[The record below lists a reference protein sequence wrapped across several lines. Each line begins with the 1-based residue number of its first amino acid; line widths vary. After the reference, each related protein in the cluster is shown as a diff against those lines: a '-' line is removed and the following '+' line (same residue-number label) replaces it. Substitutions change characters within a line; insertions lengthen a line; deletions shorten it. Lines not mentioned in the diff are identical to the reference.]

1 MGMYSNISPTSGKLY
16 DFEIEG
22 DTPTSEE
29 ADKIANY
36 LFNDGLLT
44 TTEDQASLSEDDDAG
59 FSEGIGRGVDLI
71 QQSYGSS
78 LEGAGKALGL
88 QGLQDYGASVAENNR
103 KELEASAG
111 SAKNLDSIN
120 DVGSFIDYM
129 QVNLGQQLPNLAPSL
144 AGGYLGGKA
153 GAAAGSVVP
162 GIGTVVG
169 GVVGAVTGAVA
180 ANIPFFYGQNR
191 EAQKEEIAKG
201 NKVEI
206 NEGAALLASLP
217 QSLFDAVADRFL
229 IRGFLAP
236 LAKGGGIFTRAG
248 KGAAAGVITEVPTE
262 IGQQILERLQAGK
275 PLGDEEALDEYLE
288 VGVAAGLLGGTVKGT
303 GEIIGGKRGANKYS
317 ELAQD
322 ITLQQEQAI
331 QRQKNYEKFK
341 NSFKPQGLLPPP
353 DQSGEAAT
361 QEPLQIEGY
370 SNKIKNVISQK
381 ALPDLRKKGE
391 VDASTLLAA
400 AAETRQPFKSI
411 PLANLPKEEA
421 LRIAS
426 QKQRL
431 GLDPSSDVTLT
442 ELESIIGPEAAT
454 REREIQKPIL
464 TTQNREVD
472 ASDQLIEQ
480 MNVDASII
488 VEDLIATGPINKNSL
503 LKALTDSYSNLSVTN
518 PDGTQQLGVKV
529 NMNDINSYLQDMES
543 AGILTKN
550 KKGQYIKATDEAL
563 AIKTKADAIK
573 ERASELLGL
582 QKEEQNVE
590 AIEQELSDLQESA
603 IELEKASN
611 KSSNPDKKTIKA
623 DKIIPDYTAKRTSD
637 QAAKAEY
644 GDAYKLKLT
653 SVANAIRARLNEMGL
668 KDVSLETES
677 IIQNEKGFD
686 DAGIEGYFT
695 KTPEGKR
702 IIGLAMDIYDPNLS
716 EEALKQKISGV
727 MNHEIIHALKSMGL
741 FSEKEYATLVNAAKN
756 RKYVAEVN
764 GNNVKRKYTYMDRAS
779 HIYSNLDQE
788 AQAEEA
794 VAEMFRD
801 YANKKLTVVGKPKSL
816 FDKIMRFIKAI
827 FTAHNDVGFTK
838 ADQIFENIVTSDLS
852 KQIGSRARVPL
863 SARSY
868 TKHSTA
874 GVVAGYIM
882 PKLGDIERI
891 KQSFKDVT
899 SRVDSLTKAA
909 QRLHNNEIDYV
920 AYDKLV
926 NDVKPIVP
934 YETVPAPA
942 TVKEMRNALAG
953 EKKIALINKLNEIP
967 EGTRIKLRL
976 DIPSYTSKGVWV
988 PTIHNIQGKAISH
1001 ESTAIITNA
1010 DFTMS
1015 EADQNKGLDIARRRP
1030 YGKDKRMT
1038 KSPYATISGD
1048 LVQTTPDN
1056 SFAEAQA
1063 AMNDPTFVQVGFD
1076 PERHSYFYDRTTTQ
1090 PVVSAERV
1098 IQVGPLVMAKNPV
1111 FEGKE
1116 EFKYSKISVTRKSF
1130 QFSNP
1135 VTTVSDGVINI
1146 HFTKD
1151 DGDGYFYRSTVDG
1164 MTILNPDGSEK
1175 QGAFPA
1181 LPYGMTRK
1189 DAIEEATEVLEL
1201 ISQLNQ
1207 QSTKYSKISSNSEG
1221 LENRLIGFIK
1231 DNPDGFTIDPDS
1243 LEVPSTGKAVAP
1255 IKAAEI
1261 ITRPELITPR
1271 LIRDFAKNV
1280 QIMTKIAGTMSL
1292 DGKVYAGGWLNKKT
1306 EKNPDGDGLFY
1317 LDATMVI
1324 ENVNDALYT
1333 AYAGNQIAIFDLGEF
1348 YETNTLKGI
1357 EQLKQNGT
1365 FSSDRQA
1372 RIRSNIQQYSQE
1384 FVETRREDPSRQGRK
1399 YSSIARARTA
1409 KDHDGDFL
1417 IDSTIVDEY
1426 DVNNEIK
1433 PQPEYQSNPEQ
1444 ATEARLNKT
1453 LKIDAIRNHQIKR
1466 KNKIFDVY
1474 SSNPNVRGAAR
1485 ENVSIM
1491 LAAELEQA
1499 LKHNKNAVGWYDKI
1513 LDAAKKTVVKLFPD
1527 IMKNKA
1533 DTLAFDFALAVASNG
1548 MGVIPNFKFASEQ
1561 YKGWVESNPDV
1572 ELRRFPVKG
1581 TGDRVKAMKNSFAFY
1596 NSMKKAGAS
1605 TDEFIEFMNHET
1617 TPKLLKT
1624 NQFIIDTE
1632 ATVPVGESADTPVYG
1647 SYIIGPKIG
1656 NGFFQ
1661 NLSKNYKPLTMDI
1674 WFMRTI
1680 NRLTGM
1686 GFKKAPTDATVQ
1698 NNIQRILLA
1707 MEGRKQPSKAGEEIS
1722 ENPLNDLDKELIK
1735 RSEASLGIDIVTE
1748 ANALEFATQF
1758 SKEYQ
1763 AWRKDS
1769 QKNFVIENGGKEKD
1783 APIPEKTEL
1792 ALSTQRYFENMSIRE
1807 QDAPRGAPDR
1817 AMMRELVNR
1826 AREILKDDTGTN
1838 IENADSQ
1845 AAWWFAEKRFFEKLG
1860 VAKGTGQDND
1870 YLDGAIHLL
1879 QTEGMTNAEIETTL
1893 SPEQRYRLYS
1903 RTSGVRADGR
1913 LRQGDIGGIQVET
1926 ARVSE
1931 EVVTDDPD
1939 IRHEVMYEFLEP
1951 KEESQIR
1958 ETVQDIKYS
1967 MLTNM
1972 FAKNPQLQFETV
1984 PTRGKPSLTDT
1995 MARKFLR
2002 QAKNRNLD
2010 KVFGLVRDVKGG
2022 LTPTFIQQGEHIDLG
2037 GGKYRGFGTAH
2048 IEGKRV
2054 DKNGKP
2060 ILTHEQSILAFHDY
2074 PSIPHLVDDMLTAYE
2089 QQRTDS
2095 ERELNTDIR
2104 RRDTGIRLEPDGGV
2118 GNNDI
2123 RMEWTKSNTVA
2134 GQEDRKIVLSLKYDN
2149 TTIKK
2154 GNDAIPIYT
2163 VRTIY
2168 STPIQSQKRKF
2179 STISNAPP
2187 NQTSPNSAK
2196 IVADMQKKRQKIR
2209 YDLLSGVIA
2218 KGLGY
2223 VIPQDQA
2230 LLKAQRILTY
2240 MQDAMLPVGA
2250 LMDQLRKNGYTITD
2264 AVDTYMREEV
2274 FQGIAGAKVDKVQ
2287 KELFEPMINVIKK
2300 LNIEE
2305 RKLQELRNIDGATD
2319 GIKGFFAST
2328 VDEYINPKLAI
2339 TDAILYAHHALE
2351 RNKYIAKKTEGAVVN
2366 GSGMTNT
2373 EANAIIAWTKTL
2385 SNDEQ
2390 VKIQEIR
2397 DFAKQIN
2404 DNTINQRIESG
2415 LLPENTL
2422 QMDRNDPDSI
2432 IVYDNYVPLQGD
2444 LDPEAE
2450 KILFDD
2456 GYGKKRRFSN
2466 YFGAIGREDRR
2477 ATGRSVVGDYAQ
2489 NITAS
2494 LMAQNNNA
2502 IDRGERNVVGLSFL
2516 NLVRGQEEQ
2525 PDGSIAIN
2533 ESLAKEMDKIAV
2545 DVSDVALQDRRSR
2558 GIKPDNE
2565 FIIKENGKEKIIFIK
2580 DDRIARAM
2588 NGSMTAQQTSAIT
2601 KMMGKL
2607 NRYLSMINT
2616 TYNPSFVI
2624 PNFFRDL
2631 EAAGVNV
2638 QQYDEKGMTAEV
2650 LKGSYKAVLGIG
2662 AVLRAES
2669 KNEAEVKND
2678 WSDLYKRFV
2687 KAGGKNATNQ
2697 MGDVRD
2703 QINNI
2708 GSLLNE
2714 ISETGIKKK
2723 LGLNKNGFTKKL
2735 LQQLDDYNTAV
2746 ENGVRVA
2753 TFKALTERGMTE
2765 TQAAQAAR
2773 NVTVNFSK
2781 GGENKAFM
2789 NSWYLFYN
2797 ASLQGSMALINSAVR
2812 SPKVRK
2818 VWGGLVV
2825 YGMLQDQINNLF
2837 SGDEDED
2844 GISDYDELPRHVLEH
2859 NLIFPTLG
2867 LMDDKFV
2874 QIPLSYGLNM
2884 ATNLGR
2890 SLSRVQR
2897 GEYTAGEATNSIVG
2911 TAFESL
2917 SPIGA
2922 FDHFLTFASPTV
2934 ADPFIS
2940 VSINEDYKGDPIYKE
2955 SPNFSSNPK
2964 PDSQQYWS
2972 NTSSIAKTIATSIN
2986 YITGGDEV
2994 EGGFADWSPNTI
3006 EYWFGYITGGV
3017 GRFAQRTFEAP
3028 FDIVD
3033 AMKGDFD
3040 GDIARSIP
3048 LVRKVFIGPSDRADT
3063 GNYLDN
3069 RQDLFTILSR
3079 LDLAKRAGNREDVVA
3094 IYGKYKKELSIAG
3107 RMKAIDNARNRMLRQ
3122 IKEIERNP
3130 RIPEETKKKIIKL
3143 RREKMND
3150 LQQMG
3155 LILMRSAGF
3164 KKAG

>member
-78 LEGAGKALGL
+78 LEGAGKVLGL

-111 SAKNLDSIN
+111 SARNAGSIN

-169 GVVGAVTGAVA
+169 GLVGAVTGAVA

-201 NKVEI
+201 NKIEI

-262 IGQQILERLQAGK
+262 IGQQILERLQAGQ
-275 PLGDEEALDEYLE
+275 PLGDQEALDEYIE
-288 VGVAAGLLGGTVKGT
+288 VGIAAGLLGGTVKST
-303 GEIIGGKRGANKYS
+303 GEIIGGNRGANKYS

-353 DQSGEAAT
+353 DQSGEATT
-361 QEPLQIEGY
+361 QQPLQIEGY

-381 ALPDLRKKGE
+381 AIPDLRKKGE

-550 KKGQYIKATDEAL
+550 KKGQYIKTDEAL
-563 AIKTKADAIK
+563 AIKVKADAI
-573 ERASELLGL
+573 EARASELLGL
-582 QKEEQNVE
+582 QKEEQNIE

-603 IELEKASN
+603 IELERAAN
-611 KSSNPDKKTIKA
+611 KISNPDKKTIKA

-899 SRVDSLTKAA
+899 ARIDVLEKAA
-909 QRLHNNEIDYV
+909 KKLQNNEINYK

-942 TVKEMRNALAG
+942 TIEEMNSALKANQ
-953 EKKIALINKLNEIP
+953 KAKLNKISQIP
-967 EGTRIKLRL
+967 NGTPVQLRL
-976 DIPSYTSKGVWV
+976 DIPAYRDKGVWIPTVHGTKETDDLGLGGRNV
-988 PTIHNIQGKAISH
+988 PIAH
-1001 ESTAIITNA
+1001 ESVAIINNA
-1010 DFTMS
+1010 NLLMR
-1015 EADQNKGLDIARRRP
+1015 EALQNAGLRIATGGQKG
-1030 YGKDKRMT
+1030 
-1038 KSPYATISGD
+1038 PYATISGN
-1048 LVQTTPDN
+1048 LEQTSPDAA
-1056 SFAEAQA
+1056 FTEAQA
-1063 AMNDPTFVQVGFD
+1063 ALNDPTFVQIGFD
-1076 PERHSYFYDRTTTQ
+1076 PTRHSYFYDRTTTQ

-1116 EFKYSKISVTRKSF
+1116 EF
-1130 QFSNP
+1130 
-1135 VTTVSDGVINI
+1135 
-1146 HFTKD
+1146 
-1151 DGDGYFYRSTVDG
+1151 
-1164 MTILNPDGSEK
+1164 
-1175 QGAFPA
+1175 
-1181 LPYGMTRK
+1181 
-1189 DAIEEATEVLEL
+1189 
-1201 ISQLNQ
+1201 
-1207 QSTKYSKISSNSEG
+1207 KYSKISSNSEG

-1306 EKNPDGDGLFY
+1306 ETNPDGDGLFY

-1384 FVETRREDPSRQGRK
+1384 FVETRRKDPSRQGRK
-1399 YSSIARARTA
+1399 YSSIAKARTA

-1485 ENVSIM
+1485 ENVSMM

-1624 NQFIIDTE
+1624 NQFIIDTK
-1632 ATVPVGESADTPVYG
+1632 ATVPTGESTDTPVYG

-1707 MEGRKQPSKAGEEIS
+1707 VEGRKQPSKAGEEITD
-1722 ENPLNDLDKELIK
+1722 NPLNDLDKELIK

-1763 AWRKDS
+1763 AWRKDF
-1769 QKNFVIENGGKEKD
+1769 QNNFESETGGKKKD

-1792 ALSTQRYFENMSIRE
+1792 ALSTQRYFENMSTRE
-1807 QDAPRGAPDR
+1807 QDLPRGAADR

-1826 AREILKDDTGTN
+1826 AREILKDDTGIN

-1939 IRHEVMYEFLEP
+1939 IRHEVMYEFLDP

-2010 KVFGLVRDVKGG
+2010 KVFGLVRDVNGK

-2060 ILTHEQSILAFHDY
+2060 SLTHEQSILAFHNY

-2089 QQRTDS
+2089 QQRRDS
-2095 ERELNTDIR
+2095 EKDLDRDIR

-2287 KELFEPMINVIKK
+2287 KELFEPMIDTINK

-2305 RKLQELRNIDGATD
+2305 GKLQELRNIEGATA
-2319 GIKGFFAST
+2319 GMKGFFAST
-2328 VDEYINPKLAI
+2328 VDESINPKLAI
-2339 TDAILYAHHALE
+2339 ADAVLYAHHALE
-2351 RNKYIAKKTEGAVVN
+2351 RNKYIAKKTEGATIN
-2366 GSGMTNT
+2366 GSGMTNA
-2373 EANAIIAWTKTL
+2373 EANAIIAWSNTL
-2385 SNDEQ
+2385 SNDQQ

-2404 DNTINQRIESG
+2404 DNTINQRIESD

-2580 DDRIARAM
+2580 DDRIAKAM

-2650 LKGSYKAVLGIG
+2650 LKGALPAVKGI
-2662 AVLRAES
+2662 AAILRAET
-2669 KNEAEVKND
+2669 KNEADVKND

-2697 MGDVRD
+2697 MGDVQD

-2714 ISETGIKKK
+2714 LSDTGIQKK
-2723 LGLNKNGFTKKL
+2723 LGLNKNGFTRKL
-2735 LQQLDDYNTAV
+2735 LNFLDDYNTAV

-2773 NVTVNFSK
+2773 NGTVNFSK
-2781 GGENKAFM
+2781 GGGNKAFM

-2825 YGMLQDQINNLF
+2825 YGVLQDQINNLM

-2859 NLIFPTLG
+2859 NLILPTFG
-2867 LMDDKFV
+2867 LADDKFI

-2884 ATNLGR
+2884 ATNMGR
-2890 SLSRVQR
+2890 ALSRIQR

-2922 FDHFLTFASPTV
+2922 FDHFLTFALPTV
-2934 ADPFIS
+2934 VDPFVS

-2986 YITGGDEV
+2986 SITGGDEV
-2994 EGGFADWSPNTI
+2994 ESGFADWSPNTI
-3006 EYWFGYITGGV
+3006 EYWFEYITGGV

-3028 FDIVD
+3028 FDVVD
-3033 AMKGDFD
+3033 AMNGDFD

>member
-22 DTPTSEE
+22 DTPTNEE
-29 ADKIANY
+29 ADKIATY
-36 LFNDGLLT
+36 LANDGLLT
-44 TTEDQASLSEDDDAG
+44 TTEEQASLSEDDDAG

-78 LEGAGKALGL
+78 LEGAGKVLGL

-153 GAAAGSVVP
+153 GAAAGSIVP
-162 GIGTVVG
+162 GLGTVVG

-201 NKVEI
+201 NKIEI

-248 KGAAAGVITEVPTE
+248 KGAAAGVVTEVPTE

-303 GEIIGGKRGANKYS
+303 GEIIGGKRGDSKYS

-353 DQSGEAAT
+353 DQSGEAVT

-391 VDASTLLAA
+391 VDASALLAA

-411 PLANLPKEEA
+411 PLAKLPKEEA
-421 LRIAS
+421 MRIAL
-426 QKQRL
+426 QKERL
-431 GLDPSSDVTLT
+431 GLDPSSDATLE
-442 ELESIIGPEAAT
+442 ELNSIIGPEAAT

-472 ASDQLIEQ
+472 SSDQLIEQ
-480 MNVDASII
+480 VNVDASII
-488 VEDLIATGPINKNSL
+488 VEDLFATGPINKNSL
-503 LKALTDSYSNLSVTN
+503 LQALNDSY
-518 PDGTQQLGVKV
+518 QGVDFKV
-529 NMNDINSYLQDMES
+529 NKNDINSYLQEME
-543 AGILTKN
+543 ATGILIKN
-550 KKGQYIKATDEAL
+550 KQGQYIRATDEAL
-563 AIKTKADAIK
+563 AIKTKADAI
-573 ERASELLGL
+573 EARASELLGL
-582 QKEEQNVE
+582 QKEEKNVE

-603 IELEKASN
+603 IELERASN
-611 KSSNPDKKTIKA
+611 KLSKPDKKIIKA

-653 SVANAIRARLNEMGL
+653 SVANAIKARLNEMGL

-677 IIQNEKGFD
+677 IIQNKEGFD

-716 EEALKQKISGV
+716 EEALKQKLSGV

-779 HIYSNLDQE
+779 HMYSDLDPE

-827 FTAHNDVGFTK
+827 FTGHNDVGFTK
-838 ADQIFENIVTSDLS
+838 ADEIFENIVTSDLS
-852 KQIGSRARVPL
+852 KQIGSRARVPS

-868 TKHSTA
+868 TKNSTA

-882 PKLGDIERI
+882 PKLGNIERI

-909 QRLHNNEIDYV
+909 QRLNDNEIDYV
-920 AYDKLV
+920 TYDKLV

-1015 EADQNKGLDIARRRP
+1015 ESDQNKGLDIARRRP

-1063 AMNDPTFVQVGFD
+1063 AMNDPSFVQVGFD
-1076 PERHSYFYDRTTTQ
+1076 PERHSYFYDRMTTQ
-1090 PVVSAERV
+1090 PVISAERV

-1116 EFKYSKISVTRKSF
+1116 QFKYSKISVTRKSF
-1130 QFSNP
+1130 EFSNP

-1189 DAIEEATEVLEL
+1189 DAIEEATEALEL

-1207 QSTKYSKISSNSEG
+1207 PG
-1221 LENRLIGFIK
+1221 
-1231 DNPDGFTIDPDS
+1231 
-1243 LEVPSTGKAVAP
+1243 
-1255 IKAAEI
+1255 
-1261 ITRPELITPR
+1261 
-1271 LIRDFAKNV
+1271 
-1280 QIMTKIAGTMSL
+1280 
-1292 DGKVYAGGWLNKKT
+1292 
-1306 EKNPDGDGLFY
+1306 
-1317 LDATMVI
+1317 
-1324 ENVNDALYT
+1324 
-1333 AYAGNQIAIFDLGEF
+1333 
-1348 YETNTLKGI
+1348 
-1357 EQLKQNGT
+1357 
-1365 FSSDRQA
+1365 
-1372 RIRSNIQQYSQE
+1372 
-1384 FVETRREDPSRQGRK
+1384 QGRK
-1399 YSSIARARTA
+1399 YSSIAKARTA
-1409 KDHDGDFL
+1409 KDHDGDYL

-1426 DVNNEIK
+1426 DANNEIK

-1444 ATEARLNKT
+1444 ATEAILNKT

-1474 SSNPNVRGAAR
+1474 SSNSNVRGAAR
-1485 ENVSIM
+1485 ENVSMM

-1499 LKHNKNAVGWYDKI
+1499 LKHNKNALGWYDKI

-1561 YKGWVESNPDV
+1561 YKGWVDSNPDV

-1605 TDEFIEFMNHET
+1605 TDEFIKFMNHET

-1624 NQFIIDTE
+1624 NQFIIDTK
-1632 ATVPVGESADTPVYG
+1632 ATVSTGESANTLVYG

-1686 GFKKAPTDATVQ
+1686 GFKKAPTDATIQ

-1707 MEGRKQPSKAGEEIS
+1707 VEGRKQPSKAGEEITD
-1722 ENPLNDLDKELIK
+1722 NPLNDLDKELIK

-1763 AWRKDS
+1763 AWRKDF
-1769 QKNFVIENGGKEKD
+1769 QNNFESETGGKKKD

-1792 ALSTQRYFENMSIRE
+1792 ALSTQRYFENMSTRE
-1807 QDAPRGAPDR
+1807 QDLPRGAIDR
-1817 AMMRELVNR
+1817 AMMRGLVNR
-1826 AREILKDDTGTN
+1826 AREILENDTGIN
-1838 IENADSQ
+1838 IENADAQ

-1879 QTEGMTNAEIETTL
+1879 QTEGFTNAEIETTL
-1893 SPEQRYRLYS
+1893 SSEQRYRLYS

-2002 QAKNRNLD
+2002 QAKNRQLD
-2010 KVFGLVRDVKGG
+2010 KLFGLVRDVNGG

-2060 ILTHEQSILAFHDY
+2060 TLTHEQSVLAFHNY

-2095 ERELNTDIR
+2095 ERQLSTDIR
-2104 RRDTGIRLEPDGGV
+2104 RRNTGIRLEPDGGV

-2123 RMEWTKSNTVA
+2123 RMEWTNSNTVA

-2149 TTIKK
+2149 TTIRK

-2230 LLKAQRILTY
+2230 ILKAQRILTY

-2287 KELFEPMINVIKK
+2287 KELFEPMISAIKK

-2305 RKLQELRNIDGATD
+2305 RKIQELRNIDGATD
-2319 GIKGFFAST
+2319 GMKGFFASS

-2373 EANAIIAWTKTL
+2373 EANAIIAWVKTL

-2422 QMDRNDPDSI
+2422 QMKRDDPDSI

-2466 YFGAIGREDRR
+2466 YFGAIGKEDRR

-2545 DVSDVALQDRRSR
+2545 DVSDVALQDRRLR
-2558 GIKPDNE
+2558 GINPDNE
-2565 FIIKENGKEKIIFIK
+2565 FIIKENGKEKVIFIK

-2714 ISETGIKKK
+2714 ISDSGIKNK
-2723 LGLNKNGFTKKL
+2723 LGLNKNGFTNKL
-2735 LQQLDDYNTAV
+2735 LKQLDDYNTAV

-2773 NVTVNFSK
+2773 NITVNFSK

-2818 VWGGLVV
+2818 VWGGLVL
-2825 YGMLQDQINNLF
+2825 YGMLQDQVNNLF

-2922 FDHFLTFASPTV
+2922 FDHFLTFAAPTV

-2940 VSINEDYKGDPIYKE
+2940 VNINEDYKGDPIYKE

-2972 NTSSIAKTIATSIN
+2972 NTSGVAKFTANLIN
-2986 YITGGDEV
+2986 TMTLGDEV
-2994 EGGFADWSPNTI
+2994 ESGFADWSPNTI

-3040 GDIARSIP
+3040 GDIVRSIP

-3063 GNYLDN
+3063 GHYLDN

-3150 LQQMG
+3150 LQQIG

>member
-29 ADKIANY
+29 ADKIADY

-44 TTEDQASLSEDDDAG
+44 TTEEQVSLSEDDDAG

-78 LEGAGKALGL
+78 LEGAGKVLGL

-103 KELEASAG
+103 KELEESAG
-111 SAKNLDSIN
+111 SARNAGSIN

-153 GAAAGSVVP
+153 GAAAGSIVP
-162 GIGTVVG
+162 GIGTAIG

-201 NKVEI
+201 NKIEI
-206 NEGAALLASLP
+206 NEGAALLAALP

-248 KGAAAGVITEVPTE
+248 KGAAAGVVTEVPTE
-262 IGQQILERLQAGK
+262 IGQQVLERLQAGK
-275 PLGDEEALDEYLE
+275 PLGDQEALDEYME
-288 VGVAAGLLGGTVKGT
+288 VGIAAGLLGGTVKST

-341 NSFKPQGLLPPP
+341 NSFKPKSLSPPA
-353 DQSGEAAT
+353 DQSGEDANQQPVET
-361 QEPLQIEGY
+361 EGY
-370 SNKIKNVISQK
+370 SNKIKNIISQK
-381 ALPDLRKKGE
+381 EADT
-391 VDASTLLAA
+391 SSLLAA

-421 LRIAS
+421 MRIAL
-426 QKQRL
+426 QKERL

-442 ELESIIGPEAAT
+442 ELDSIIGPEAAT
-454 REREIQKPIL
+454 REREIQKPVL
-464 TTQNREVD
+464 TTQNRKID
-472 ASDQLIEQ
+472 ASDQTIEQ
-480 MNVDASII
+480 MNIDASII
-488 VEDLIATGPINKNSL
+488 IEDILATGPVTANSL
-503 LKALTDSYSNLSVTN
+503 LKAFNDSFKGTDIKPNL
-518 PDGTQQLGVKV
+518 
-529 NMNDINSYLQDMES
+529 NDMDSYLQEMES

-550 KKGQYIKATDEAL
+550 KEGKYLRTDEAL
-563 AIKTKADAIK
+563 AIKTKADAIEARAAELIGLAK
-573 ERASELLGL
+573 EG
-582 QKEEQNVE
+582 QNIE
-590 AIEQELSDLQESA
+590 AIEKELSDLQESA
-603 IELEKASN
+603 IELERASN
-611 KSSNPDKKTIKA
+611 KLSNPDKKIIKA

-644 GDAYKLKLT
+644 GDDYKLKLT
-653 SVANAIRARLNEMGL
+653 SVANAIKARLNEMGL
-668 KDVSLETES
+668 KDVGLETES
-677 IIQNEKGFD
+677 IIQNKEGLD
-686 DAGIEGYFT
+686 DAGIEGTFT
-695 KTPEGKR
+695 KTSEGKR

-716 EEALKQKISGV
+716 EEALKQKLSGV

-741 FSEKEYATLVNAAKN
+741 FSEKEYATLVNAVKN
-756 RKYVAEVN
+756 RNYVAEVN

-779 HIYSNLDQE
+779 HMYSDLDPE

-827 FTAHNDVGFTK
+827 FTGHNDVGFTK
-838 ADQIFENIVTSDLS
+838 ADEIFENIVTSDLS
-852 KQIGSRARVPL
+852 KQIGSRARVPS

-868 TKHSTA
+868 TKNSTA

-882 PKLGDIERI
+882 PKLGNTERI

-909 QRLHNNEIDYV
+909 QRLNDNEIDYV
-920 AYDKLV
+920 TYDKLV

-942 TVKEMRNALAG
+942 TVEEMRNALAG

-1015 EADQNKGLDIARRRP
+1015 ESDQNKGLDIARRRP

-1063 AMNDPTFVQVGFD
+1063 AMNDPSFVQVGFD
-1076 PERHSYFYDRTTTQ
+1076 PERHSYFYDRMTTQ
-1090 PVVSAERV
+1090 PVISADKV
-1098 IQVGPLVMAKNPV
+1098 IQVGPLVLAQNPV

-1116 EFKYSKISVTRKSF
+1116 
-1130 QFSNP
+1130 QF
-1135 VTTVSDGVINI
+1135 
-1146 HFTKD
+1146 
-1151 DGDGYFYRSTVDG
+1151 
-1164 MTILNPDGSEK
+1164 
-1175 QGAFPA
+1175 
-1181 LPYGMTRK
+1181 
-1189 DAIEEATEVLEL
+1189 
-1201 ISQLNQ
+1201 
-1207 QSTKYSKISSNSEG
+1207 KYSKISSNSEG

-1243 LEVPSTGKAVAP
+1243 LEVPSIGKAVAP

-1306 EKNPDGDGLFY
+1306 ETNPDGDGLFY

-1384 FVETRREDPSRQGRK
+1384 FVETRRQDPAGQGRK
-1399 YSSIARARTA
+1399 YSSIAKARTA
-1409 KDHDGDFL
+1409 KDHDGDYL

-1426 DVNNEIK
+1426 DANNEIK

-1444 ATEARLNKT
+1444 ATEAILNKT

-1474 SSNPNVRGAAR
+1474 SSNSNVRGAAR
-1485 ENVSIM
+1485 ENVSMM

-1499 LKHNKNAVGWYDKI
+1499 LKHNKNALGWYDKI

-1561 YKGWVESNPDV
+1561 YKGWVDSNPDV

-1605 TDEFIEFMNHET
+1605 TDEFIKFMNHET

-1624 NQFIIDTE
+1624 NQFIIDTK
-1632 ATVPVGESADTPVYG
+1632 ATVSTGESANTLVYG

-1686 GFKKAPTDATVQ
+1686 GFKKAPTDATIQ

-1707 MEGRKQPSKAGEEIS
+1707 VEGRKQPSKAGEEITD
-1722 ENPLNDLDKELIK
+1722 NPLNDLDKELIK

-1763 AWRKDS
+1763 AWRKDF
-1769 QKNFVIENGGKEKD
+1769 QNNFESETGGKKKD

-1792 ALSTQRYFENMSIRE
+1792 ALSTQRYFENMSTRE
-1807 QDAPRGAPDR
+1807 QDLPRGAIDR
-1817 AMMRELVNR
+1817 AMMRGLVNR
-1826 AREILKDDTGTN
+1826 AREILENDTGIN
-1838 IENADSQ
+1838 IENADAQ

-1879 QTEGMTNAEIETTL
+1879 QTEGFTNAEIETTL
-1893 SPEQRYRLYS
+1893 SSEQRYRLYS

-1984 PTRGKPSLTDT
+1984 PTRGKPNLTDT

-2060 ILTHEQSILAFHDY
+2060 ALTHEQSILAFHDY

-2089 QQRTDS
+2089 QQRRDS
-2095 ERELNTDIR
+2095 ERELDRDIR

-2149 TTIKK
+2149 TTIRK
-2154 GNDAIPIYT
+2154 GNDTLPIYT

-2230 LLKAQRILTY
+2230 ILKAQRILTY

-2274 FQGIAGAKVDKVQ
+2274 FQGIAGAKVEKVQ
-2287 KELFEPMINVIKK
+2287 KELFEPMISAIKK

-2305 RKLQELRNIDGATD
+2305 RKIQELRNIDGATD
-2319 GIKGFFAST
+2319 GMKGFFAGS

-2373 EANAIIAWTKTL
+2373 EANAIIAWAKTL

-2422 QMDRNDPDSI
+2422 QMKRDDPDSI

-2466 YFGAIGREDRR
+2466 YFGAIGKEDRR

-2545 DVSDVALQDRRSR
+2545 DVSDVVPQDRRLR
-2558 GIKPDNE
+2558 GINPDNE
-2565 FIIKENGKEKIIFIK
+2565 FIIKENGKEKVIFIK

-2818 VWGGLVV
+2818 VWGGLVL
-2825 YGMLQDQINNLF
+2825 YGMLQDQVNNLF

-2922 FDHFLTFASPTV
+2922 FDHFLTFALPTV
-2934 ADPFIS
+2934 ADPFVS

-2972 NTSSIAKTIATSIN
+2972 NTSSIAKTIATTIN
-2986 YITGGDEV
+2986 SLTLGDEV
-2994 EGGFADWSPNTI
+2994 ESGFADWSPNTI

-3040 GDIARSIP
+3040 GDIVRSIP

-3063 GNYLDN
+3063 GHYLDN

-3150 LQQMG
+3150 LQQTG